1 VKDERMVMP
10 DSSAKQMTG
19 IKKNRNDMA
28 KARNR
33 YFFILC
39 IYAA

>member
-1 VKDERMVMP
+1 MKDERMVMP

-19 IKKNRNDMA
+19 IKKNRNDMV

-33 YFFILC
+33 YFLILC